1 VSLAEGAT
9 NGTLHLTVNGNAQT
23 DIAVPG
29 WSSKADASAL
39 NSYALTSSLGFGT
52 AGTDYVPITLN
63 SVTKNVLTA
72 HQSLAGY
79 LPLTGGTMTGTLNSA
94 VYHPIVLRPS
104 SGASFIQWLT
114 SNSVNAFEVG
124 VSFGGTYPIWLVW
137 DATAAVSALTIKNGK
152 VGIKTDAPAY
162 DLDVNGSIKADAI
175 TLTATTS
182 PNLTLNNV
190 GASESSVY
198 ARFQMDSVTKAE
210 FGYYNS
216 SAYFGSNSAHKW
228 LRIYDTGAFEYDGN
242 TIYHSG
248 NSNKSDVAWNCST
261 ITANY
266 IFFRNLAGTGNAG
279 YAGRGSY
286 LSNDIYMVNYG
297 ANAIRFYTN
306 DSERLNISSGGNVG
320 IGTAS
325 PSYKLDVVGN
335 ARIRPTNQYGVLIGN
350 IGNSIDAINDVGG
363 WANLHLNYSST
374 GNTSLCYGGG
384 NVGIGTDSPSNKLH
398 VIGTSDWAGVFQ
410 GTNSRIVLAHSDG
423 YGIRVGSTLNS
434 SSHYLMNLSYNE
446 TTLGSGGSSAF
457 YVRADGRVGIGTSS
471 PGYTLDVNGTVSAPG
486 FRSGAIC
493 IETNADGTITGR
505 GQEINNY
512 TGPIFLQY
520 NTGNNLILCMGSGNV
535 GIGTTVAAYKLHVAG
550 LIASSGDQVITSD
563 ATKKENFE
571 PIVLSAKDIS
581 KVFVGTFDWK
591 DGRGKSFGT
600 IAQDWT
606 KLMPSAVL
614 GKEGDYTFAYAQ
626 AGVVIGVNN
635 ATEIYALQTH
645 ETEQDKEIRKL
656 RKALGRANQE
666 ILRLQSEI
674 NNLRMNYGLE

>member
-248 NSNKSDVAWNCST
+248 NCNKSDVAWSASSLTLNGAISGATTISFSNHGVLITEGPSSWSYRTILST
-261 ITANY
+261 GWDSTVQDYTDIGTA
-266 IFFRNLAGTGNAG
+266 GNNNNTSVI
-279 YAGRGSY
+279 R
-286 LSNDIYMVNYG
+286 II
-297 ANAIRFYTN
+297 AN
-306 DSERLNISSGGNVG
+306 GNVG
-320 IGTAS
+320 LGGQLN
-325 PSYKLDVVGN
+325 P
-335 ARIRPTNQYGVLIGN
+335 QY
-350 IGNSIDAINDVGG
+350 
-363 WANLHLNYSST
+363 
-374 GNTSLCYGGG
+374 
-384 NVGIGTDSPSNKLH
+384 P
-398 VIGTSDWAGVFQ
+398 
-410 GTNSRIVLAHSDG
+410 
-423 YGIRVGSTLNS
+423 
-434 SSHYLMNLSYNE
+434 
-446 TTLGSGGSSAF
+446 
-457 YVRADGRVGIGTSS
+457 
-471 PGYTLDVNGTVSAPG
+471 
-486 FRSGAIC
+486 
-493 IETNADGTITGR
+493 
-505 GQEINNY
+505 
-512 TGPIFLQY
+512 
-520 NTGNNLILCMGSGNV
+520 
-535 GIGTTVAAYKLHVAG
+535 LHVAG
-550 LIASSGDQVITSD
+550 LIASTGDQVITSD
-563 ATKKENFE
+563 ENKKTHFQDIN
-571 PIVLSAKDIS
+571 LSVEQIANAPA
-581 KVFVGTFDWK
+581 VTFDWK
-591 DGRGKSFGT
+591 AGGHSFGS
-600 IAQDWT
+600 IAQYW
-606 KLMPSAVL
+606 KPLLGEMVL
-614 GKEGDYTFAYAQ
+614 GEEGNYSLAYAQ
-626 AGVVIGVNN
+626 GAFVNAIIN
-635 ATEIYALQTH
+635 ARAIVALQDH
-645 ETEQDKEIRKL
+645 ETEQDKEIREL
-656 RKALGRANQE
+656 REALGKANEKIKGLEKRVEQ
-666 ILRLQSEI
+666 
-674 NNLRMNYGLE
+674 LRMN